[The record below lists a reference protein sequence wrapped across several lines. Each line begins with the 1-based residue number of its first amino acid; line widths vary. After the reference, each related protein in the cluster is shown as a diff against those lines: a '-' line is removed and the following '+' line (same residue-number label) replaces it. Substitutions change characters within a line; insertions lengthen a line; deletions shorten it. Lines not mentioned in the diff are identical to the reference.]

1 LNIEKEIL
9 ADRQAKLS
17 VTYTQEEFEGYKRRG
32 ARKIAK
38 STKIPGF
45 RPGKAPYNVILNHFG
60 EGAIIQEAID
70 ILLDEDYGK
79 ILDEAEIK
87 PSGPGNLENIEYDP
101 VRFVF
106 MVPLEP
112 EIDLGDYREVRKPY
126 EPAEFDPQKVD
137 EFIDNM
143 RKNASTIVPSDKP
156 AKEGNLVYFNLSGEI
171 LNPEEDED
179 ATITDKTPQQVLIP
193 DEDKESGSEW
203 PYPGFARDLLGVN
216 AGDVKEIQHSYA
228 EDDEDEEFQGKT
240 ALFTVEVQS
249 VKELELPEL
258 DDEFLKSMGDY
269 DTVEEFRQ
277 AVEDRLK
284 AEHQDSYDKTFF
296 DELLNQITEN
306 AEINYP
312 PQMLAHEEEHV
323 LEDLKE
329 RLERQNMDFETYLKL
344 RSTDEETFMAEE
356 IRPAAKSR
364 LERSLIVDSII
375 ESEKLKIDQE
385 MLKQHINDVM
395 LEIHYSGNAEEM
407 QKQMGKDEFS
417 RAISMESVN
426 RTMNAQLMERL
437 KMIATGQPIPD
448 DEEQKQP
455 EMVEEI
461 DSINDSEDEEEE
473 PQNAESDEETITDVE
488 SLETE
493 ADETPVEQEPEEKA
507 ED

>member
-1 LNIEKEIL
+1 
-9 ADRQAKLS
+9 
-17 VTYTQEEFEGYKRRG
+17 
-32 ARKIAK
+32 
-38 STKIPGF
+38 
-45 RPGKAPYNVILNHFG
+45 
-60 EGAIIQEAID
+60 
-70 ILLDEDYGK
+70 
-79 ILDEAEIK
+79 
-87 PSGPGNLENIEYDP
+87 
-101 VRFVF
+101 
-106 MVPLEP
+106 
-112 EIDLGDYREVRKPY
+112 
-126 EPAEFDPQKVD
+126 
-137 EFIDNM
+137 
-143 RKNASTIVPSDKP
+143 
-156 AKEGNLVYFNLSGEI
+156 
-171 LNPEEDED
+171 
-179 ATITDKTPQQVLIP
+179 
-193 DEDKESGSEW
+193 
-203 PYPGFARDLLGVN
+203 
-216 AGDVKEIQHSYA
+216 
-228 EDDEDEEFQGKT
+228 
-240 ALFTVEVQS
+240 
-249 VKELELPEL
+249 
-258 DDEFLKSMGDY
+258 
-269 DTVEEFRQ
+269 
-277 AVEDRLK
+277 
-284 AEHQDSYDKTFF
+284 
-296 DELLNQITEN
+296 
-306 AEINYP
+306 
-312 PQMLAHEEEHV
+312 MLAHEEEHV